1 MVTAFC
7 VLRNPCIPQVTKI
20 VLHFL
25 LCVCF
30 PVDSF
35 GNQQRDPE
43 QTSLPLLNSTKNGS
57 FGISRSPLILFALPQ
72 KVQMSLDESLLA
84 LRYLVI
90 SLWDFVVV
98 FQSLSYVQL
107 FVTSG
112 TGALQGLVSSTISQS
127 LLRFMTFFFIHD
139 HWGGDAI

>member
-1 MVTAFC
+1 MPSQAPVLSTKYSSTFLGC
-7 VLRNPCIPQVTKI
+7 V
-20 VLHFL
+20 
-25 LCVCF
+25 CVCF

-90 SLWDFVVV
+90 SL
-98 FQSLSYVQL
+98 
-107 FVTSG
+107 
-112 TGALQGLVSSTISQS
+112 
-127 LLRFMTFFFIHD
+127 
-139 HWGGDAI
+139 